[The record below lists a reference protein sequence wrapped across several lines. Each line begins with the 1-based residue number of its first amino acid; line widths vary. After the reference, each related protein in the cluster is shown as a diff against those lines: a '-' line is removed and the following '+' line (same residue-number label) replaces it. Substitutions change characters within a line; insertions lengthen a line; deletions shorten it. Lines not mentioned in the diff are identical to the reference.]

1 MIKLKHDQ
9 NIRIKWIYIKMWT
22 EFTTRMPI
30 LMDWILPTQPKR
42 QHGQMT
48 CAEVQTC
55 LNCQFFETA
64 LVQSS
69 IIFPAISNR
78 HSCALWHQTNIIH
91 SKWFMRTHMPHFSLY
106 VAFQNKC
113 RKLHSYTFLNF
124 PIFIIFI

>member
-9 NIRIKWIYIKMWT
+9 NIRIKLIYIKTWT

-69 IIFPAISNR
+69 IIFPAVSNR
-78 HSCALWHQTNIIH
+78 HSCALGTKPISSIQ
-91 SKWFMRTHMPHFSLY
+91 SGSCARPCPFLSLRRLP
-106 VAFQNKC
+106 K
-113 RKLHSYTFLNF
+113 
-124 PIFIIFI
+124 